1 MNESKKYAVFTIDIE
16 RFEDTE
22 CVAKS
27 GYTPKDDMLDGVDK
41 YINIL
46 NKHNIKA
53 TMFALSDAANRIEDK
68 LKKYIDMGHKL
79 AIHGGNTH
87 RPATELS
94 DAEFEKEIKKTKSS
108 FEETY
113 GVPVKGYRAPFFGI
127 DKRKLKILQSAGFT
141 YDSSRLDFSGARYHE
156 NMDMHD
162 YENPMDEIYKKDGF
176 YEFGL
181 CNQKIFG
188 CNFPISGG
196 GYMRL
201 ANWGMIKSILND
213 YIKKHNYYVFYLHP
227 FELSNKKI
235 PQIHG
240 IKSYDKM
247 YLQYGLFS
255 MPRKIEKII
264 KMLKRNGYTFITFD
278 ELTEQIN

>member
-1 MNESKKYAVFTIDIE
+1 MKKNKKYAVFTIDIE

-27 GYTPKDDMLDGVDK
+27 GYTPENDMLDGVDR
-41 YINIL
+41 YISIL
-46 NKHNIKA
+46 NKHDIKA
-53 TMFALSDAANRIEDK
+53 TMFTLGEAAGRIEEK
-68 LKKYIDMGHKL
+68 LKQYIAMGHAL

-87 RPATELS
+87 RPATEFS
-94 DAEFEKEIKKTKSS
+94 DEDFANELRNTKAL

-113 GVPVKGYRAPFFGI
+113 GVEVKGYRAPFFGI
-127 DKRKLKILQSAGFT
+127 DKQKLQILRDLGFA

-156 NMDMHD
+156 NMDMSD
-162 YENPMDEIYKKDGF
+162 YENPIDEIYRKNDF

-181 CNQKIFG
+181 CYQKIFG
-188 CNFPISGG
+188 YHFPISGG
-196 GYMRL
+196 GYLRL
-201 ANWGMIKSILND
+201 ANWGMIKNTIRD

-227 FELSNKKI
+227 FELSTQKI

-240 IKSYDKM
+240 LKSYDKM

-255 MPRKIEKII
+255 MPHKIEKII
-264 KMLKRNGYTFITFD
+264 KMLKREGYTFVTFD
-278 ELTEQIN
+278 ELAEQV